1 MSRPHPLTALS
12 EREWAQ
18 AWEAEQRALDALDSN
33 RGSWLPNVVEL
44 RDWGALRWT
53 SGRPAH
59 AAATGKAAADSVAVF
74 SPDLTDAQART
85 EILEALRDRPPV
97 TRALGFGFRKH
108 HLRGAAIGAAAVG
121 VLGPAVAAILGL
133 EPLLIIAA
141 LVLGASVGA
150 VGGVTVM
157 HYRFRQHRAAVLGS
171 TRNVRVI
178 AVRHVTPAFLRL
190 VEAATRISAVPRGGT
205 EPHPQT
211 RQALHLAMW
220 SAAELVQGKSDHT
233 GVEVLAADME
243 RLARAERGS

>member
-18 AWEAEQRALDALDSN
+18 AWEAEQHALDALDSN
-33 RGSWLPNVVEL
+33 RGSWLPNVIET
-44 RDWGALRWT
+44 RDWGAVRWT

-59 AAATGKAAADSVAVF
+59 AAATGRAAADSVAVF
-74 SPDLTDAQART
+74 RPGLTDSGVRT
-85 EILEALRDRPPV
+85 EILAALRDRPPV
-97 TRALGFGFRKH
+97 TRALGFGFRTH
-108 HLRGAAIGAAAVG
+108 HLHGAGIGAAVGG
-121 VLGPAVAAILGL
+121 VLAPLVAAIMGL

-141 LVLGASVGA
+141 LLVGVVAGASVGVA
-150 VGGVTVM
+150 VL
-157 HYRFRQHRAAVLGS
+157 HYRFRQHRAEVLG
-171 TRNVRVI
+171 NAKYVRVL

-190 VEAATRISAVPRGGT
+190 VEAATQISVVPRGGI

-211 RQALHLAMW
+211 REALHLAMW

-243 RLARAERGS
+243 RLARAERG